1 MGKSC
6 ILKLSSASNVIVG
19 CAIPQVGVKNLYLMH
34 AEDVTVTVNG
44 SGQAVTATFAA
55 GTSSTKVEGYKQNI
69 QVTASA
75 LSTDAANR
83 LAVSVTFKIPAG
95 FEDFTRAVLIGKFY
109 VLIEHNDGRYQMAGV
124 QAPLECTSY
133 EYDSNSGAGFITV
146 TLSNPEGAPG
156 GYLVM
161 ALTAAVDTIISKSV

>member
-6 ILKLSSASNVIVG
+6 ILKLSSASRVEVG
-19 CAIPQVGVKNLYLMH
+19 CTIPQVGVKNIYLMY
-34 AEDVTVTVNG
+34 AEDVTFTVNG
-44 SGQAVTATFAA
+44 SGQMVTAAFAA

-75 LSTDAANR
+75 LSTDAANK
-83 LAVSVTFKIPAG
+83 LAVSITFKLPAQY
-95 FEDFTRAVLIGKFY
+95 EDFTRAVLIGKFY
-109 VLIEHNDGRYQMAGV
+109 VLVEHNDGRYQITGL

-133 EYDSNSGAGFITV
+133 EYDSNSGAGFATV

-156 GYLVM
+156 GYLIT
-161 ALTAAVDTIISKSV
+161 ALTSAVNTIISKSV

>member
-6 ILKLSSASNVIVG
+6 ILKLSKASNVIVG
-19 CAIPQVGVKNLYLMH
+19 CTIPIVGVKNIYLMH
-34 AEDVTVTVNG
+34 AEDVTFTFNG
-44 SGQAVTATFAA
+44 NGQTVTAAFAA

-83 LAVSVTFKIPAG
+83 LAVSITFKIPAR

-109 VLIEHNDGRYQMAGV
+109 VLVEHNDGRYQMAGV
-124 QAPLECTSY
+124 QSPLECTSY
-133 EYDSNSGAGFITV
+133 EYDSNSGAGFATV

-156 GYLVM
+156 GYLITS
-161 ALTAAVDTIISKSV
+161 LTAAVNTIISKSV